1 MGQAACAARGND
13 PPLRL
18 VRPAASRLGSMS
30 KRLIAL
36 SAAIATAAVAAGC
49 GDGSSPASA
58 RATASLQQQGKGAG
72 IASTTVPIPR
82 LKPLLDRVV
91 LVDPGHNGRDGLHPG
106 IINRLVNI
114 GNGMKA
120 CESTGTETAR
130 RYAESAFNWD
140 VGRRLVAVLRRMGA
154 RVVLTRHSND
164 GVGPCINRRAAIGNK
179 ARADAAISIH
189 ADGGPASGRG
199 FHVIIPKPIRG
210 LTDDIAAPSR
220 RLGEAVRAAYLKGT
234 GIGYA
239 NYIGS
244 KGLSVR
250 GDIGGLNLSDV
261 PKVFIETGNMRNAAD
276 AALLSSARFRQRIA
290 NALAEGL
297 RVFLTHRS
305 ASR

>member
-1 MGQAACAARGND
+1 
-13 PPLRL
+13 
-18 VRPAASRLGSMS
+18 MS
-30 KRLIAL
+30 KSCFCLFAVTL
-36 SAAIATAAVAAGC
+36 AAAATTGC
-49 GDGSSPASA
+49 GDGSSPA
-58 RATASLQQQGKGAG
+58 TASATSSAQRQVGAEAVANPP
-72 IASTTVPIPR
+72 ASSAPA
-82 LKPLLDRVV
+82 KPLAGKVV
-91 LVDPGHNGRDGLHPG
+91 VVDPGHNGADAMHTS

-120 CESTGTETAR
+120 CESTGTETNR
-130 RYAESAFNWD
+130 RYTESAFNWD
-140 VGRRLVAVLRRMGA
+140 VGKRLAAVLKRLGA
-154 RVVLTRHSND
+154 RVVMTRHSNR

-179 ARADAAISIH
+179 ARADAAISVH

-199 FHVIIPKPIRG
+199 FHVIIPKRIRG
-210 LTDDIAAPSR
+210 LTDDIATPSR
-220 RLGEAVRAAYLKGT
+220 KLGEAVRAAYLRGT

-261 PKVFIETGNMRNAAD
+261 PKVLVETGNMRNSTD

-290 NALAEGL
+290 GALAEG
-297 RVFLTHRS
+297 VKAYLTGPS